1 MVFSAA
7 DEGPFWMEAA
17 EKEEKRKDSVI
28 PNKFVKRRLTKEELM
43 RKLQEKGVTATG
55 NMKNL
60 QRLCRN
66 ARIDLVEV
74 KPKTQLGWE
83 GQPKGMLQILLER
96 GWIDIRNLASYTV
109 SGKKNE
115 VGVLEADTSLKH
127 LLGSC
132 RDFEEEESLL
142 QSQGRSLGV
151 TVDRTP
157 KCHCELAGEGIEY
170 SWGCAKN
177 YYRQRPISEKR
188 KKENFRNTVRACL
201 SNDVLTTERVRKFSR
216 RARQYI
222 QAYHMLHAQH
232 QQQQEQQQQ
241 QQQQQQEDPY
251 LITPAKIESLVK
263 DFKTHRCAL
272 DFDRGFIK
280 ATMIGPN

>member
-55 NMKNL
+55 NIKNL

-83 GQPKGMLQILLER
+83 GQPKEMLQILLER

-115 VGVLEADTSLKH
+115 LGVLE
-127 LLGSC
+127 
-132 RDFEEEESLL
+132 
-142 QSQGRSLGV
+142 
-151 TVDRTP
+151 
-157 KCHCELAGEGIEY
+157 
-170 SWGCAKN
+170 
-177 YYRQRPISEKR
+177 
-188 KKENFRNTVRACL
+188 
-201 SNDVLTTERVRKFSR
+201 TTQV
-216 RARQYI
+216 
-222 QAYHMLHAQH
+222 
-232 QQQQEQQQQ
+232 
-241 QQQQQQEDPY
+241 
-251 LITPAKIESLVK
+251 
-263 DFKTHRCAL
+263 
-272 DFDRGFIK
+272 
-280 ATMIGPN
+280 

>member
-28 PNKFVKRRLTKEELM
+28 PNNFVKRRLTKEELM

-115 VGVLEADTSLKH
+115 LGVLE
-127 LLGSC
+127 
-132 RDFEEEESLL
+132 
-142 QSQGRSLGV
+142 
-151 TVDRTP
+151 
-157 KCHCELAGEGIEY
+157 
-170 SWGCAKN
+170 
-177 YYRQRPISEKR
+177 
-188 KKENFRNTVRACL
+188 
-201 SNDVLTTERVRKFSR
+201 TTQV
-216 RARQYI
+216 
-222 QAYHMLHAQH
+222 
-232 QQQQEQQQQ
+232 
-241 QQQQQQEDPY
+241 
-251 LITPAKIESLVK
+251 
-263 DFKTHRCAL
+263 
-272 DFDRGFIK
+272 
-280 ATMIGPN
+280 

>member
-60 QRLCRN
+60 QRICRN

-96 GWIDIRNLASYTV
+96 GWIDIQNLASYTV
-109 SGKKNE
+109 SGKKMSS
-115 VGVLEADTSLKH
+115 VFWKPTQV
-127 LLGSC
+127 
-132 RDFEEEESLL
+132 
-142 QSQGRSLGV
+142 
-151 TVDRTP
+151 
-157 KCHCELAGEGIEY
+157 
-170 SWGCAKN
+170 
-177 YYRQRPISEKR
+177 
-188 KKENFRNTVRACL
+188 
-201 SNDVLTTERVRKFSR
+201 
-216 RARQYI
+216 
-222 QAYHMLHAQH
+222 
-232 QQQQEQQQQ
+232 
-241 QQQQQQEDPY
+241 
-251 LITPAKIESLVK
+251 
-263 DFKTHRCAL
+263 
-272 DFDRGFIK
+272 
-280 ATMIGPN
+280 